1 MKTDLEN
8 KPLPIPCCP
17 DLVTDKACDIL
28 DFHYRTTH
36 RAVVDNR
43 VVLVEVLIHARI
55 ERCPGPLALGDLA
68 YSTTLLPGEKVK
80 LFTSDRRT
88 QFSFDSATSLSYR
101 NQQTSEESYYMSSMS
116 DFMSDIS
123 VRDHAHS
130 SNQSSGSATGHVET
144 NGAIQAF
151 FSGPSVDV
159 SGSYNAQ
166 STSDFLRELNQHAQS
181 SSRRSEQGARAASS
195 VSVGEVQTRSHAE
208 GQSEDHFESSSREVS
223 NLNKCH
229 AVTYFF
235 YRINKTQTVK
245 FTIEAIER
253 RVIDPTADTKV
264 AVNPFVSRGDLAVV
278 PTAIL
283 ATAKDRLEVEA
294 RGRASV
300 AAEQNDPASAG
311 AGLRSAVLASQLA
324 AIAAPAAE
332 PLPPATRAAALKQV
346 DTALAKEGLI
356 DAATGKVSDETKKKF
371 SFEITTSLPTPGLLV
386 RGCLDDCDVCE
397 PTLERE
403 IELDLERKALENK
416 LLQKQI
422 DLLEKSQEY
431 RCCPVGEAED
441 DGGEN

>member
-1 MKTDLEN
+1 MKTALEN
-8 KPLPIPCCP
+8 KPLPVPCCP
-17 DLVTDKACDIL
+17 DLVTDKACDVL

-36 RAVVDNR
+36 RATVENR

-55 ERCPGPLALGDLA
+55 ERCPGPLALGDLV
-68 YSTTLLPGEKVK
+68 YSTTLMPGEKVK

-88 QFSFDSATSLSYR
+88 QFSFDSSTSLSYR
-101 NQQTSEESYYMSSMS
+101 NAQTSEESYYMSSMS

-130 SNQSSGSATGHVET
+130 SNQSSGSATGHAET

-181 SSRRSEQGARAASS
+181 SSRRSEQGTRAASS
-195 VSVGEVQTRSHAE
+195 VSVGEVQTRAHSE
-208 GQSEDHFESSSREVS
+208 GQSEDHFESSSREFS
-223 NLNKCH
+223 NHNKCH
-229 AVTYFF
+229 AVTFFF
-235 YRINKTQTVK
+235 YRINKTQTIK
-245 FTIEAIER
+245 FTIESIER
-253 RVIDPTADTKV
+253 RVIDPAADTKV
-264 AVNPFVSRGDLAVV
+264 AVNPFVSRGELAVV

-283 ATAKDRLEVEA
+283 ANAQDRLEVEA

-300 AAEQNDPASAG
+300 AAERSDPVTG
-311 AGLRSAVLASQLA
+311 GVGLRTAVLATQL

-332 PLPPATRAAALKQV
+332 PLTQATRAAALKQV
-346 DTALAKEGLI
+346 ETALAKEGLI
-356 DAATGKVSDETKKKF
+356 DAATGKVTDETRKKF

-403 IELDLERKALENK
+403 IELDLERKELENK

-431 RCCPVGEAED
+431 RCCPVGEAEE
-441 DGGEN
+441 DGDEG

>member
-1 MKTDLEN
+1 MKTALEN

-101 NQQTSEESYYMSSMS
+101 NAQTSEESYFMSSMS

-130 SNQSSGSATGHVET
+130 SNQSSGSATGHAET
-144 NGAIQAF
+144 NGAISAF

-159 SGSYNAQ
+159 SGSYNAE

-181 SSRRSEQGARAASS
+181 SNRRSEQGTRTASS

-208 GQSEDHFESSSREVS
+208 GQTEDHFESASREFA
-223 NLNKCH
+223 NPNKCH
-229 AVTYFF
+229 AVTFFF
-235 YRINKTQTVK
+235 YRINKTQTIK

-253 RVIDPTADTKV
+253 RVIDPAADTKV
-264 AVNPFVSRGDLAVV
+264 AVNPFISRGDLAVV

-300 AAEQNDPASAG
+300 AAEQDDPASTG
-311 AGLRSAVLASQLA
+311 GGLRAVALATRLA
-324 AIAAPAAE
+324 AAAPAVE
-332 PLPPATRAAALKQV
+332 PLSPATRAAALKQV
-346 DTALAKEGLI
+346 TTALAKEGLI
-356 DAATGKVSDETKKKF
+356 DAATGKITGETKKSF
-371 SFEITTSLPTPGLLV
+371 SFEVTSSLPTPGLLV

-431 RCCPVGEAED
+431 RCCPEGEEED
-441 DGGEN
+441 GDAD

>member
-17 DLVTDKACDIL
+17 DLVTDKACDVL

-130 SNQSSGSATGHVET
+130 SNQSSGSATGHAET

-208 GQSEDHFESSSREVS
+208 GQSEDHFESASREVS
-223 NLNKCH
+223 NPNKCH
-229 AVTYFF
+229 AVTFFF
-235 YRINKTQTVK
+235 YRINKLQTVK

-300 AAEQNDPASAG
+300 VAEQNDPAG
-311 AGLRSAVLASQLA
+311 AGVGLRTAVLASQLA
-324 AIAAPAAE
+324 AAAPAVE

-356 DAATGKVSDETKKKF
+356 DAATGKVSDETKKTF

-441 DGGEN
+441 DGDEG